1 MSGIDASG
9 LSKWM
14 RATLPELPPVT
25 RLEKFPGGQSN
36 PTYRLDAAD
45 QSYVLRRKPFG
56 PLLPSA
62 HAVDREFRLLEAL
75 APTGFPAPRPIALC
89 EDDDVI
95 GSQFYIMDRVDGR
108 TFWDGT
114 LPELA
119 ASERRPLYESL
130 VDTIADLH
138 MIDHEA
144 AGLADFGAQ
153 GNYLERQVHRWTKQ
167 YRAAQTDDIAEVE
180 QLIEW
185 LPLTIPKQEGRTI
198 IHGDYRLDNVIFA
211 PDAPRALAVIDW
223 ELATIG
229 DPLADFAY
237 FAMAWVMPHDGGS
250 GLAGVDLEQAGI
262 PTLDDIVRRY
272 GERTGRRH
280 VPDLHWYFA
289 FNLFRLVGIVQGIK
303 RRIIDG
309 TASSAAA
316 AEKVSRL
323 EGLAQL
329 GWRQAALACG
339 RRSS

>member
-1 MSGIDASG
+1 MGG
-9 LSKWM
+9 LSQWM
-14 RATLPELPPVT
+14 RTALPDVPPIT

-36 PTYRLDAAD
+36 PTYQLDAAD

-62 HAVDREFRLLEAL
+62 HAVEREFRLLEAL
-75 APTGFPAPRPIALC
+75 APTGFPAPRPMALC
-89 EDDDVI
+89 DDDNVI
-95 GSQFYIMDRVDGR
+95 GSKFYIMERIDGR

-119 ASERRPLYESL
+119 APDRRPLYELL

-144 AGLADFGAQ
+144 AGLADFGAS
-153 GNYLERQVHRWTKQ
+153 GNYLERQVHRWTRQ

-180 QLIEW
+180 HLIQW
-185 LPLTIPKQEGRTI
+185 LPLTIPKQEHPAI

-211 PDAPRALAVIDW
+211 HGAPHALAVIDW

-250 GLAGVDLEQAGI
+250 GLAGVDLEQTGI
-262 PTLDDIVRRY
+262 PTLDEIVLRY
-272 GERTGRRH
+272 CGRTGRRH

-303 RRIIDG
+303 RRLIDG
-309 TASSAAA
+309 NASSTTA
-316 AEKVSRL
+316 AEKVARL
-323 EGLAQL
+323 EGLARL
-329 GWRQAALACG
+329 GWRQATLARN
-339 RRSS
+339 RRSC